1 MSKKMCKLVSDEF
14 HIKKTKQFT
23 KLVDE
28 PSFVCK
34 KCGRVANKK
43 THLCKP
49 VSLD

>member
-1 MSKKMCKLVSDEF
+1 MAKRMCKLIKEDF

-23 KLVDE
+23 KLVDK
-28 PSFVCK
+28 PTFVCK

-49 VSLD
+49 AELA